1 MVGNFLSRDFNFSKI
16 LNEYSA
22 PRDTETYPYVKENQL
37 NQTLSTPPRHLPPE
51 AGQLPAIPTTERL
64 LPLPEVE
71 SRSGFKSSFIYQLIK
86 EGKFPKPVKIGTA
99 SRWRESEIQA
109 WIFNQIE
116 GGTSGK
122 NAKVRA

>member
-1 MVGNFLSRDFNFSKI
+1 M
-16 LNEYSA
+16 
-22 PRDTETYPYVKENQL
+22 NQS
-37 NQTLSTPPRHLPPE
+37 LSTPQRQLTPE
-51 AGQLPAIPTTERL
+51 AGKLPAIPATERL

-116 GGTSGK
+116 GSASRKNSG
-122 NAKVRA
+122 VRA

>member
-1 MVGNFLSRDFNFSKI
+1 MI
-16 LNEYSA
+16 
-22 PRDTETYPYVKENQL
+22 
-37 NQTLSTPPRHLPPE
+37 QTLSTPQHQLTPE
-51 AGQLPAIPTTERL
+51 TGKLPAIPTTERL

-116 GGTSGK
+116 GSTSGK
-122 NAKVRA
+122 RAEVRAHE

>member
-1 MVGNFLSRDFNFSKI
+1 MQKQDKPAQGLH
-16 LNEYSA
+16 SA
-22 PRDTETYPYVKENQL
+22 ERQSGITPHQSSSS
-37 NQTLSTPPRHLPPE
+37 TLP
-51 AGQLPAIPTTERL
+51 ERL

-86 EGKFPKPVKIGTA
+86 ENKFPKPVKIGAA

-116 GGTSGK
+116 GSASGK
-122 NAKVRA
+122 RAGGAA

>member
-1 MVGNFLSRDFNFSKI
+1 M
-16 LNEYSA
+16 
-22 PRDTETYPYVKENQL
+22 NQS
-37 NQTLSTPPRHLPPE
+37 LSTPQHQLSLE

-116 GGTSGK
+116 GSTSGK
-122 NAKVRA
+122 RAEVRA

>member
-1 MVGNFLSRDFNFSKI
+1 M
-16 LNEYSA
+16 
-22 PRDTETYPYVKENQL
+22 NQS
-37 NQTLSTPPRHLPPE
+37 LSTPQHQLSPE
-51 AGQLPAIPTTERL
+51 AGQLSAIPTTERL

-86 EGKFPKPVKIGTA
+86 EGKFPKPVKIGAA

-116 GGTSGK
+116 GSTSGK
-122 NAKVRA
+122 RAEVRAHE